1 MALVWQTSGMGRG
14 SRSRR
19 YTTVVPMYPAAEW
32 ATDELSQVYDRVET
46 AARTAQVEARQR
58 IMAAARVDTGLMR
71 SLVESTLSTPGE
83 SFVLD
88 FGWWEGVPHYAP
100 YQEFGVPSHNIRPM
114 HAVHAEYIR
123 VPLAILDAVIP

>member
-32 ATDELSQVYDRVET
+32 ATDELSQVYDRVEA

-58 IMAAARVDTGLMR
+58 IMAASRVDTGLMR
-71 SLVESTLSTPGE
+71 AMVESTMSSPGE

-100 YQEFGVPSHNIRPM
+100 YQEFGTRYIEPM
-114 HAVHAEYIR
+114 MAVHAEYIR